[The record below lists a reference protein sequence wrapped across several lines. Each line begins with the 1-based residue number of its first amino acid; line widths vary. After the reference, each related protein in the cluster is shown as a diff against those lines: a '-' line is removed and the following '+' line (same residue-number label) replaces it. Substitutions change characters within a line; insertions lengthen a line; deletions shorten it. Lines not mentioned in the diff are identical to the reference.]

1 MATTE
6 IPVTDRRR
14 VQNVQQVQREGS
26 EANVG
31 RTERWLSAIAG
42 GALMA
47 CGLKRP
53 SWQGVLLTLGGGS
66 LLHRAAS
73 GRCMMYDAV
82 GVNSAERGRSRV
94 ASVGHGQGIK
104 VEKSVMINKPPEEL
118 YRFWRNFE
126 NLPRFMNHLES
137 VTPLGDDHSRWV
149 AKAPAGT
156 RVEWDAEVY
165 NEKENELIA
174 WRSLENADVNNAGSV
189 RFRRAPLGRGT
200 EVKVVLNYEPPG
212 GKIGAAVAKLFG
224 EEPGQ
229 QVEEDLHRFK
239 QLMETGEVPTTA
251 GQPLG
256 RS

>member
-6 IPVTDRRR
+6 IPITDRRTVR
-14 VQNVQQVQREGS
+14 NDQEAQRGGS
-26 EANVG
+26 ETNVG

-42 GALMA
+42 SALLA
-47 CGLKRP
+47 YGLKRP
-53 SWQGVLLTLGGGS
+53 SWQGALLTLGGGS
-66 LLHRAAS
+66 LLHRATS
-73 GRCMMYDAV
+73 GRCMMYHAM
-82 GVNSAERGRSRV
+82 GVNTAERGRSRV

-104 VEKSVMINKPPEEL
+104 VEKSVTINKPPEEL

-126 NLPRFMNHLES
+126 NLPRFMNHLQS
-137 VTPLGDDHSRWV
+137 VAPLGEDRSHWV

-189 RFRRAPLGRGT
+189 RFRRAPGERGT

-224 EEPGQ
+224 EEPEQ

-239 QLMETGEVPTTA
+239 QLMEAGEFPTTA
-251 GQPLG
+251 GQPSG
-256 RS
+256 RR

>member
-6 IPVTDRRR
+6 IPILDRRR
-14 VQNVQQVQREGS
+14 VRNVEGVERNGS
-26 EANVG
+26 ETNVG
-31 RTERWLSAIAG
+31 RTERWLSGIAG
-42 GALMA
+42 GVLMA

-73 GRCMMYDAV
+73 GRCMMYDAI
-82 GVNSAERGRSRV
+82 GVNSAEPGRSGV

-104 VEKSVMINKPPEEL
+104 VEKSVTINRPPEEL
-118 YRFWRNFE
+118 YQFWRNFG

-137 VTPLGDDHSRWV
+137 VTSLGNDRTHWV

-189 RFRRAPLGRGT
+189 RFRRTPNGPGT
-200 EVKVVLNYEPPG
+200 EVRVVLNYEPPG

-239 QLMETGEVPTTA
+239 QLMETGEVPTTG
-251 GQPLG
+251 GQTSG
-256 RS
+256 RG

>member
-6 IPVTDRRR
+6 IPITDRRR
-14 VQNVQQVQREGS
+14 VRNLQEIQHEGS

-31 RTERWLSAIAG
+31 ITERWLSATAG
-42 GALMA
+42 GVLMA

-53 SWQGVLLTLGGGS
+53 SWQGVLLTLGGAG

-73 GRCMMYDAV
+73 GRCMMYDAA
-82 GVNSAERGRSRV
+82 GVSSAERGRSRV
-94 ASVGHGQGIK
+94 TSVEHGQGIK

-118 YRFWRNFE
+118 YRFWRNFV

-137 VTPLGDDHSRWV
+137 VTPLGDDHSHWV
-149 AKAPAGT
+149 AKAPAGA

-165 NEKENELIA
+165 NERENELIA

-189 RFRRAPLGRGT
+189 RFRGVPHGRGT

-251 GQPLG
+251 GQPSG
-256 RS
+256 KR

>member
-6 IPVTDRRR
+6 IPITDRRR
-14 VQNVQQVQREGS
+14 VRSVQEVQREGS

-82 GVNSAERGRSRV
+82 GVNSAEGGRSRV

-104 VEKSVMINKPPEEL
+104 VEKSIMINKPPEEL

-137 VTPLGDDHSRWV
+137 VTPLGDDRSHWV

-165 NEKENELIA
+165 NEKEDELIA
-174 WRSLENADVNNAGSV
+174 WRSLQNADVNNAGSV
-189 RFRRAPLGRGT
+189 RFRRAPHGRGT

-239 QLMETGEVPTTA
+239 QLMEAGEVPTTV
-251 GQPLG
+251 GQSSG
-256 RS
+256 RG